1 MQITTNVSFLYG
13 IKEKIIIMLHFKRV
27 CVSADFAWVAQ
38 SSLHWAGSK
47 MPKAKCG
54 LQAFSNFMGG
64 EGQLL
69 RASPSFAQDQTFPG
83 AAHAG
88 PTPAKHLSTCLT
100 FNTSITHGEV
110 KLGEAAGAEIAVK
123 RKWGGG
129 DLIASLSQWTCL
141 QISFRAWGKM
151 ITEANRSMTCYSVLS
166 PAPTFAKERGR
177 EWGRSVQFVRCY
189 HT

>member
-1 MQITTNVSFLYG
+1 MLY
-13 IKEKIIIMLHFKRV
+13 FKRV
-27 CVSADFAWVAQ
+27 FISAGFAWSALCWQQDAQ
-38 SSLHWAGSK
+38 GRRWFASLPS
-47 MPKAKCG
+47 
-54 LQAFSNFMGG
+54 QQTMGR

-69 RASPSFAQDQTFPG
+69 WASPSSARDWTFPG

-110 KLGEAAGAEIAVK
+110 KPREAAGAEIVVK

-141 QISFRAWGKM
+141 QTSFRAWGKM
-151 ITEANRSMTCYSVLS
+151 ITEGNRSMTCYSVVS
-166 PAPTFAKERGR
+166 PAPSFAKERGR
-177 EWGRSVQFVRCY
+177 EWRRSVQFVRCY
-189 HT
+189 HTW